1 MSGGLFFFFWD
12 ENAPVAPPPPPPPPD
27 PGAGG
32 GAGAGTSDSYIP
44 FTEQYWDEREAY
56 LQALFDR
63 AHPQPTVAEDY
74 EARANAAYEAR
85 KQELEA
91 LNAERATLILK
102 LRHCESVAEMK
113 AHGSRIAA
121 INARIHELQ
130 GKQAVSRF
138 MH

>member
-12 ENAPVAPPPPPPPPD
+12 PDAPVAPPPPPPPPD

-32 GAGAGTSDSYIP
+32 GAGRGTDHVYIP
-44 FTEQYWDEREAY
+44 FSDQYWDTREIY
-56 LQALFDR
+56 LQSLFDR
-63 AHPQPTVAEDY
+63 THPQRLVAEDY
-74 EARANAAYEAR
+74 ERRANAEYEAR
-85 KQELEA
+85 KQQLEE

-102 LRHCESVAEMK
+102 LRHCTTVAEMK
-113 AHGSRIAA
+113 DHGARILA
-121 INARIHELQ
+121 INAKIHELM

>member
-12 ENAPVAPPPPPPPPD
+12 ADAPVAPPPPPPPPD

-32 GAGAGTSDSYIP
+32 GASRGEPDSYIP
-44 FTEQYWDEREAY
+44 FTDQYWDEREAY

-63 AHPQPTVAEDY
+63 THPQPNVAEDY
-74 EARANAAYEAR
+74 EARVNEEYAR
-85 KQELEA
+85 RKAQIEE

-102 LRHCESVAEMK
+102 LRHCTTVTEMK
-113 AHGSRIAA
+113 GYGARILA
-121 INARIHELQ
+121 INAKIHELM